1 MKLANKKVLVTGGAG
16 FIGSHLVDG
25 LIKENCHVL
34 AFDNLTNGTEAN
46 LIQHKNK
53 ENFKFV
59 LGDITKAQ
67 EVAKVME
74 GIDIVFHLAC
84 LGVRH
89 SLKYPFENHKVNAEG
104 TLFVLQEAYKQGV
117 GKFIYCSSS
126 EVYGTA
132 EFVPMPERHP
142 TFPCTIYGA
151 SKLAGESYSRA
162 FFKTYGFNTVII
174 RPFNTFGP
182 RSHYEGDAG
191 EIIPKSIV
199 RALNGEPLLIFGDGS
214 QTRDFTFVTD
224 TASALIEAAKC
235 ENMTGL
241 TFNIGSGFEI
251 SIKHLAERILEMIE
265 APLSGIDYIKSRP
278 GDVLRLYADA
288 SAFFK
293 MTGWKSNI
301 SFNEGLQNTIK
312 WFRSMPQGIKSLL
325 KEEKGINWE

>member
-34 AFDNLTNGTEAN
+34 AFDNLTNGKKAN
-46 LIQHKNK
+46 LVQHKNK

-59 LGDITKAQ
+59 FGDITNAQ
-67 EVAKVME
+67 EVAEVIE

-89 SLKYPFENHKVNAEG
+89 SLKYPYENHRVNSEG
-104 TLFVLQEAYKQGV
+104 TLIVLQEARKKGV
-117 GKFIYCSSS
+117 EKFIYCSSS

-132 EFVPMPERHP
+132 EYVPMPESHP

-151 SKLAGESYSRA
+151 SKLGGESYSRA

-182 RSHYEGDAG
+182 RSHHEGDAG

-235 ENMTGL
+235 ENMIGL
-241 TFNIGSGFEI
+241 TFNIGSSFEI

-265 APLSGIDYIKSRP
+265 APLSESDYIKTRP
-278 GDVLRLYADA
+278 GDVLSLYAEV
-288 SAFFK
+288 SAF
-293 MTGWKSNI
+293 S
-301 SFNEGLQNTIK
+301 
-312 WFRSMPQGIKSLL
+312 
-325 KEEKGINWE
+325 